1 MQNVIMLED
10 GWAKLKTGGVQ
21 KIEEILEDMKD
32 GVYKNLVWLA
42 TVIAQTIDVFGNC
55 LQATPLGFLSHG
67 GGGGSPGPPPPPA
80 ASSAR
85 TAPGPGDRIR
95 LCRPRHSLSGGWP
108 AHVTLPH

>member
-55 LQATPLGFLSHG
+55 MHATPSQPTRLMDATLSWTLRG
-67 GGGGSPGPPPPPA
+67 ADESLTIRGC
-80 ASSAR
+80 
-85 TAPGPGDRIR
+85 TA
-95 LCRPRHSLSGGWP
+95 
-108 AHVTLPH
+108 

>member
-55 LQATPLGFLSHG
+55 MHATAQPTRLMDATLWAMVGCFWPYTLRCL
-67 GGGGSPGPPPPPA
+67 
-80 ASSAR
+80 AR
-85 TAPGPGDRIR
+85 R
-95 LCRPRHSLSGGWP
+95 LARL
-108 AHVTLPH
+108 